1 MPRNKKFVNNS
12 CLPAHEIE
20 AIVRCI
26 YPDIIAFYETEEGQ
40 RGFAAWMEKKRLAEE
55 RKDREAREPEH

>member
-1 MPRNKKFVNNS
+1 MPRSKKYVNNS
-12 CLPAHEIE
+12 CLPDHEIE

-40 RGFAAWMEKKRLAEE
+40 RGFAAWMEKKRLTEE
-55 RKDREAREPEH
+55 RKDREAQEPEH